1 MRVEPA
7 ASLVGHVVVPGDKSI
22 SHRAV
27 LIGALGEG
35 ETRVHGFGR
44 SGDTQ
49 ATVDA
54 VRSLGATVEDVA
66 DDELVVQGVGL
77 RGLGLAMA
85 GHGQRST
92 ASHGHAVFCANSGTL
107 MRLLAGVLAGQEGE
121 FALTGDESLTPRPM
135 ERVAAPLRR
144 MGAEVETT
152 DGHAPLVVHG
162 SGALRG
168 IEVEP
173 EVASAQVKSAI
184 LLAGLN
190 AEGATTVVERIPTRD
205 HTELMLEAAGARVRR
220 RAASVTVEPA
230 GALRLEEVVVPG
242 DFSSAA
248 PLLIAAALVPGS
260 DLTIHDLGVNPRRT
274 GLLDV
279 LERMGARVSV
289 FDRRRAGREPVASV
303 QVQPG
308 ELIATEIGAEEVPG
322 LVDELPLVAL
332 LASHAR
338 GETRVSGAAE
348 LRVKETDRIEAVTDG
363 LRPLGARIRSRPD
376 GWTVTGVPAR
386 LRGGRVDA
394 RGDHR
399 IAMLGAVAGLS
410 SREGVAIEGAD
421 TAAISFPGFYELL
434 ESVTRR

>member
-1 MRVEPA
+1 MRIEPA

-27 LIGALGEG
+27 LIGALAEE
-35 ETRVHGFGR
+35 ETQVHGFGR

-54 VRSLGATVEDVA
+54 VRALGVEVEDVA
-66 DDELVVQGVGL
+66 DDELVVHGVGL
-77 RGLGLAMA
+77 RGLRPG
-85 GHGQRST
+85 
-92 ASHGHAVFCANSGTL
+92 AVDCRNAGTL
-107 MRLLAGVLAGQEGE
+107 MRLLAGVVAGQEGE
-121 FALTGDESLTPRPM
+121 FTLAGDESLAARPM
-135 ERVAAPLRR
+135 ERIAAPLRR
-144 MGAEVETT
+144 MGASVETT
-152 DGHAPLVVHG
+152 DGHAPVVVRGSSALHG
-162 SGALRG
+162 
-168 IEVEP
+168 IDHEP
-173 EVASAQVKSAI
+173 EVASAQVKSAV

-205 HTELMLEAAGARVRR
+205 HTELMLEAAGAGVRR
-220 RAASVTVEPA
+220 SATSVSVEAA
-230 GALRLEEVVVPG
+230 GALRLADVVVPG

-248 PLLIAAALVPGS
+248 PLLVAAALVPGS
-260 DLTIHDLGVNPRRT
+260 DVTIHDVGVNPRRT
-274 GLLDV
+274 GLLGV

-289 FDRRRAGREPVASV
+289 FERRRAGREPVASV

-308 ELIATEIGAEEVPG
+308 ELIATEIGADEVPG
-322 LVDELPLVAL
+322 LVDELPLVAI

-338 GETRVSGAAE
+338 GETRVSGASE

-363 LRPLGARIRSRPD
+363 LRALGARIHSRAD
-376 GWTVTGVPAR
+376 GWTITGVPAR

-399 IAMLGAVAGLS
+399 IAMLGAVAGLA
-410 SREGVAIEGAD
+410 SREGVALQGAD

>member
-35 ETRVHGFGR
+35 ETQVHGFGR

-54 VRSLGATVEDVA
+54 VRSLGVEVEDVA
-66 DDELVVQGVGL
+66 DDELVVRGVGL
-77 RGLGLAMA
+77 RGLRA
-85 GHGQRST
+85 G
-92 ASHGHAVFCANSGTL
+92 AVDCRNAGTL
-107 MRLLAGVLAGQEGE
+107 MRLMTGVLAGQDGE
-121 FALTGDESLTPRPM
+121 FTLSGDESLTPRPM
-135 ERVAAPLRR
+135 ERVAGPLRR
-144 MGAEVETT
+144 MGAAVETT
-152 DGHAPLVVHG
+152 DGHAPLVVRG

-168 IEVEP
+168 IEIEP

-190 AEGATTVVERIPTRD
+190 AEGATTVVEQFPTRD
-205 HTELMLEAAGARVRR
+205 PPELMLETAGARVRR
-220 RAASVTVEPA
+220 SPTSVTVEPA
-230 GALRLEEVVVPG
+230 GALRLDHAIVPG

-248 PLLIAAALVPGS
+248 PLLVAAALVPGS

-289 FDRRRAGREPVASV
+289 FERRRAGREPVASV
-303 QVQPG
+303 QVQAG
-308 ELIATEIGAEEVPG
+308 ELIATEIGAAEVPG

-338 GETRVSGAAE
+338 GETRVSGAGE

-363 LRPLGARIRSRPD
+363 LRPLGARIRSELD
-376 GWTVTGVPAR
+376 GWRVTGVPVR

-399 IAMLGAVAGLS
+399 IAMLAAVAGLAS
-410 SREGVAIEGAD
+410 MEGVAIEGAD

-434 ESVTRR
+434 ETVTRR

>member
-1 MRVEPA
+1 VRVEPA
-7 ASLVGHVVVPGDKSI
+7 VALVGHVVVPGDKSI

-27 LIGALGEG
+27 LIGALCEG

-54 VRSLGATVEDVA
+54 MRALGVEIEDVA
-66 DDELVVQGVGL
+66 DDELVVRGVGL
-77 RGLGLAMA
+77 RGLRPGTVDCRNA
-85 GHGQRST
+85 
-92 ASHGHAVFCANSGTL
+92 GTL
-107 MRLLAGVLAGQEGE
+107 MRLLTGALAGREGD
-121 FALTGDESLTPRPM
+121 FTLTGDESLSPRPM

-152 DGHAPLVVHG
+152 DGHAPLVIRG
-162 SGALRG
+162 SAALRG
-168 IEVEP
+168 IEIEP
-173 EVASAQVKSAI
+173 EAASAQVKSAI

-190 AEGATTVVERIPTRD
+190 AEGPTTVVERIPTRD
-205 HTELMLEAAGARVRR
+205 HTERMLEAAGAGVRR
-220 RAASVTVEPA
+220 SASSVTVEPA

-248 PLLIAAALVPGS
+248 PLLVAAALVPGS

-289 FDRRRAGREPVASV
+289 FERRREGGEPIASV

-308 ELIATEIGAEEVPG
+308 ELVATEIEAAEVPG

-348 LRVKETDRIEAVTDG
+348 LRVKESDRIEAVTDG
-363 LRPLGARIRSRPD
+363 LRPLGARVHSLPD

-399 IAMLGAVAGLS
+399 IAMLGAVAGLA

-421 TAAISFPGFYELL
+421 TAAISFPGFYDLL

>member
-1 MRVEPA
+1 VRVEPA
-7 ASLVGHVVVPGDKSI
+7 ASLVGHLVVPGDKSI

-27 LIGALGEG
+27 LIGALSEG
-35 ETRVHGFGR
+35 ETRVRGFGR

-54 VRSLGATVEDVA
+54 VRALGAEVEDVA
-66 DDELVVQGVGL
+66 EDALVVRGVGL
-77 RGLGLAMA
+77 RGLRA
-85 GHGQRST
+85 GEVDCRN
-92 ASHGHAVFCANSGTL
+92 AGTL
-107 MRLLAGVLAGQEGE
+107 LRLLTGILAGQNGE
-121 FALTGDESLTPRPM
+121 FTLTGDESLTPRPM
-135 ERVAAPLRR
+135 ERVAKPLRR
-144 MGAEVETT
+144 MGADVETT
-152 DGHAPLVVHG
+152 DGHAPVVVRG
-162 SGALRG
+162 SAALHG
-168 IEVEP
+168 IEIEP

-184 LLAGLN
+184 LLAALN
-190 AEGATTVVERIPTRD
+190 ADGPTTVVEPIPTRD
-205 HTELMLEAAGARVRR
+205 HTELMLEAAGARLRR
-220 RAASVTVEPA
+220 RATSVTLEPA
-230 GALRLEEVVVPG
+230 GALRLDEVIVPG

-248 PLLIAAALVPGS
+248 PLLVAAALVPGS

-279 LERMGARVSV
+279 LERMGARVAV
-289 FDRRRAGREPVASV
+289 FERRRAGREPVASV

-308 ELIATEIGAEEVPG
+308 EMIATEIGADEVPG

-338 GETRVSGAAE
+338 GETRVSGAGE
-348 LRVKETDRIEAVTDG
+348 LRVKESDRIEAVTDG
-363 LRPLGARIRSRPD
+363 LRPLGARIHSLDD

-399 IAMLGAVAGLS
+399 IAMLGAIAGLAS
-410 SREGVAIEGAD
+410 IEGVAIEGAD

-434 ESVTRR
+434 DSVTRR

>member
-1 MRVEPA
+1 MRIEPA
-7 ASLVGHVVVPGDKSI
+7 AALVGHIVVPGDKSI

-27 LIGALGEG
+27 LIGALGEA
-35 ETRVHGFGR
+35 ETHVRGFGR
-44 SGDTQ
+44 AGDTQ
-49 ATVDA
+49 STVDG
-54 VRSLGATVEDVA
+54 VRALGVEVEDVA
-66 DDELVVQGVGL
+66 DDELVVHGVGL
-77 RGLGLAMA
+77 RGLRA
-85 GHGQRST
+85 GRIDCG
-92 ASHGHAVFCANSGTL
+92 NSGTL
-107 MRLLAGVLAGQEGE
+107 MRLLAGAVAGQDGE
-121 FALTGDESLTPRPM
+121 FVLTGDESLSTRPM
-135 ERVAAPLRR
+135 ERIAAPLRQ
-144 MGAEVETT
+144 MGATVDTT
-152 DGHAPLVVHG
+152 DGHAPITIRG

-168 IEVEP
+168 AEIEP
-173 EVASAQVKSAI
+173 QAASAQVKSAI

-190 AEGATTVVERIPTRD
+190 ADGPTTVIERIPTRD
-205 HTELMLEAAGARVRR
+205 HTELMLEAAGVRVRR
-220 RAASVTVEPA
+220 GASSVTVEPA
-230 GALRLEEVVVPG
+230 GTLRLDAVVVPG

-248 PLLIAAALVPGS
+248 PLLAGAALVPGS
-260 DLTIHDLGVNPRRT
+260 DLTFHDLGVNPRRT
-274 GLLDV
+274 GLLAV

-289 FDRRRAGREPVASV
+289 FDRRRVGGEPVASV

-308 ELIATEIGAEEVPG
+308 ELVATEIEAAEVPA

-338 GETRVSGAAE
+338 GETRVSGARE

-363 LRPLGARIRSRPD
+363 LRPLGARIHSRDD

-386 LRGGRVDA
+386 LRGGRIDA

-399 IAMLGAVAGLS
+399 IAMLGAVAGLA

>member
-1 MRVEPA
+1 MRIEPA

-22 SHRAV
+22 SHRGV

-35 ETRVHGFGR
+35 GTRVHGFGR
-44 SGDTQ
+44 AGDTQ
-49 ATVDA
+49 ATVDGLRA
-54 VRSLGATVEDVA
+54 LGVEIEDVA
-66 DDELVVQGVGL
+66 DDELVVHGVGL
-77 RGLGLAMA
+77 RGLRA
-85 GHGQRST
+85 GSVDCR
-92 ASHGHAVFCANSGTL
+92 NSGTL
-107 MRLLAGVLAGQEGE
+107 MRLVAGVLAGQDGE
-121 FALTGDESLTPRPM
+121 FVLTGDESLSTRPM
-135 ERVAAPLRR
+135 ERIAAPLRQ
-144 MGAEVETT
+144 MGASVETT
-152 DGHAPLVVHG
+152 DGHAPLTIRG
-162 SGALRG
+162 SDALRG
-168 IEVEP
+168 IEFAP

-190 AEGATTVVERIPTRD
+190 AERPTTVVERIPTRD

-220 RAASVTVEPA
+220 SASSVTVEPA
-230 GALRLEEVVVPG
+230 GALRLDEIVVPG

-248 PLLIAAALVPGS
+248 PLLVAAALVPGS
-260 DLTIHDLGVNPRRT
+260 DLTLHDLGVNPRRT
-274 GLLDV
+274 GLLAV

-289 FDRRRAGREPVASV
+289 FDRRRVGGEPVASV

-308 ELIATEIGAEEVPG
+308 ELVATEIEAAEVPA

-338 GETRVSGAAE
+338 GETRVSGARE

-363 LRPLGARIRSRPD
+363 LRPLGARIHSQDD

>member
-1 MRVEPA
+1 MRIEPA

-27 LIGALGEG
+27 LIGALGEA

-44 SGDTQ
+44 AGDTQ
-49 ATVDA
+49 ATVDV
-54 VRSLGATVEDVA
+54 VRALGVEVEDVA
-66 DDELVVQGVGL
+66 DDELVVHGVGL
-77 RGLGLAMA
+77 RGLRA
-85 GHGQRST
+85 GTVDCG
-92 ASHGHAVFCANSGTL
+92 NSGTL
-107 MRLLAGVLAGQEGE
+107 MRLLAGVVAGQEGE
-121 FALTGDESLTPRPM
+121 FVLTGDESLSTRPM
-135 ERVAAPLRR
+135 ERIAAPLRQ
-144 MGAEVETT
+144 MGATVDTT
-152 DGHAPLVVHG
+152 DGHAPLVIRR
-162 SGALRG
+162 SAALRG

-190 AEGATTVVERIPTRD
+190 AERPTTVVERIPTRD
-205 HTELMLEAAGARVRR
+205 HTELMLEAAGARVVR
-220 RAASVTVEPA
+220 SSSSITVEPA
-230 GALRLEEVVVPG
+230 GALRLDEINVPG

-248 PLLIAAALVPGS
+248 PLLVAAALVPGS
-260 DLTIHDLGVNPRRT
+260 NLTLHDLGVNPRRT
-274 GLLDV
+274 GLLAV

-289 FDRRRAGREPVASV
+289 FDRRRVGGEPVASV

-308 ELIATEIGAEEVPG
+308 ELIATEIEAAEVPA

-338 GETRVSGAAE
+338 GETRVSGARE

-363 LRPLGARIRSRPD
+363 LRPLGARIHSRDD

-399 IAMLGAVAGLS
+399 IAMLGAVAGLA

>member
-7 ASLVGHVVVPGDKSI
+7 AAVVGHVVVPGDKSI

-27 LIGALGEG
+27 LLGALGEG
-35 ETRVHGFGR
+35 ETLIHGFGR
-44 SGDTQ
+44 SGDTLS
-49 ATVDA
+49 TVEA
-54 VRSLGATVEDVA
+54 VRTLGAEVEDVA
-66 DDELVVQGVGL
+66 DDELVVRGAGL
-77 RGLGLAMA
+77 RALRA
-85 GHGQRST
+85 GPVDCGN
-92 ASHGHAVFCANSGTL
+92 AGTL
-107 MRLLAGVLAGQEGE
+107 MRLLARICAGQEGE
-121 FALTGDESLTPRPM
+121 FTLGGDESLSARPM

-144 MGAEVETT
+144 MGAEIATT
-152 DGHAPLVVHG
+152 EGHAPLTIRGSASLHG
-162 SGALRG
+162 AEL
-168 IEVEP
+168 EP

-190 AEGATTVVERIPTRD
+190 ADGATTVVERIPTRD
-205 HTELMLEAAGARVRR
+205 HTELMLEAAGVRVRR
-220 RAASVTVEPA
+220 RPHSVTIEPA
-230 GALRLEEVVVPG
+230 GALRLGEIVVPG

-248 PLLIAAALVPGS
+248 PLLVAAALVPGS
-260 DLTIHDLGVNPRRT
+260 DVTVHDLGVNPRRT

-303 QVQPG
+303 QVRPG
-308 ELIATEIGAEEVPG
+308 ELVATEVRAEDVPA

-338 GETRVSGAAE
+338 GETRVRGAAE
-348 LRVKETDRIEAVTDG
+348 LRVKESDRIEAVTDG
-363 LRPLGARIRSRPD
+363 LRALGARIHSRED
-376 GWTVTGVPAR
+376 GWAITGVPAR

-410 SREGVAIEGAD
+410 SREGVAIEGAE